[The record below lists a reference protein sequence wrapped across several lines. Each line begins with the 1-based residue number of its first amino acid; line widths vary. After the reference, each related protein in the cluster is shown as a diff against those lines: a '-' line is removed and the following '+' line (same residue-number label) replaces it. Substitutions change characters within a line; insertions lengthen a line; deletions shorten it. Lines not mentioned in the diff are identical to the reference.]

1 MMKRNLLLMVAILL
15 LGGSSAVCAQ
25 ARKSAAAFQSPAP
38 ERQGTVYY
46 TPKQNPLTYTI
57 WVDDIEFGP
66 EATVVTMHYL
76 RARGGANLS
85 PSTRLICRLRG
96 GKTRVLG
103 LRYTQGISM
112 KKDRYTQ
119 LGRGEVFRAYFPA
132 LDPADA
138 AKVRSVDFMED
149 PSGRAGGNVF
159 NITGIKISKK
169 NLVVR

>member
-1 MMKRNLLLMVAILL
+1 MKKRLLFLL
-15 LGGSSAVCAQ
+15 AALLVLGGTAASHAQ
-25 ARKSAAAFQSPAP
+25 STMPG
-38 ERQGTVYY
+38 RQGTVYS
-46 TPKQNPLTYTI
+46 TPKQKPRTPTI

-76 RARGGANLS
+76 RDRGGANLS

-96 GKTRVLG
+96 GKTCVLG

-112 KKDRYTQ
+112 KKDCYTQ